1 MATAAAQT
9 RANDTDGGELLED
22 LLTKHSSNRELAM
35 LRMENETIM
44 AECRMH
50 PRNMSKIKS
59 ELEELLNNFPEFADD
74 AIYSKDVGGGKL
86 AEDLSIRAA
95 EALAEAY
102 GYNRIRASVAIVD
115 DNHVKIEATF
125 TDFQTGRIW
134 QDDCIVSK
142 WYTAAKAKGG
152 GRVRYDD
159 DRFHNTVAKAAKSKV
174 IREVICRSV
183 NPALKAWFKNECE
196 KVLAKSLKP
205 EDMDKIV
212 DAWRG
217 LGATLEQIEK
227 IVGKPRA
234 MGWLASD
241 QLRLRTLYVGVRDG
255 EQTLESL
262 LNPVPVDAAVKPASQ
277 LAAEVSAKVKKP
289 KAAVNPDAEPDDFAA
304 EVREEER
311 KRAE

>member
-1 MATAAAQT
+1 MTTATKPQRET
-9 RANDTDGGELLED
+9 TNGDGGELLDD
-22 LLTKHSSNRELAM
+22 LLAKQSQSRELAM

-50 PRNMSKIKS
+50 PRDMVKIKGQ
-59 ELEELLNNFPEFADD
+59 LEELLNNFPEFADD
-74 AIYSKDVGGGKL
+74 AIYAKDVGGGKI

-102 GYNRIRASVAIVD
+102 GYNRIRASVSLID
-115 DNHVKIEATF
+115 DDHAKIEATF

-142 WYTAAKAKGG
+142 WYTASKARGG
-152 GRVRYDD
+152 GRVRHDD

-196 KVLAKSLKP
+196 KVLSKTLKP
-205 EDMDKIV
+205 EDADKIIA
-212 DAWRG
+212 AWKAIGVG
-217 LGATLEQIEK
+217 LEKLEQL
-227 IVGKPRA
+227 VGKPLA

-241 QLRLRTLYVGVRDG
+241 QVRLRTLYVGVRDN
-255 EQTLESL
+255 ETTIESL
-262 LNPVPVDAAVKPASQ
+262 LGIDQSPPKKTAADITAEIDGKKTKKGKPGELPMSDADRFD
-277 LAAEVSAKVKKP
+277 LE
-289 KAAVNPDAEPDDFAA
+289 NPDAE
-304 EVREEER
+304 
-311 KRAE
+311 